1 VQWDIPCLRISST
14 VFSVTSLAAKMY
26 ESFLPGDVVRVKLNA
41 GISVSCAETVGIVL
55 EARFFDVDTTFPK
68 SSYKVMYD
76 NSCTR

>member
-1 VQWDIPCLRISST
+1 
-14 VFSVTSLAAKMY
+14 
-26 ESFLPGDVVRVKLNA
+26 LPGDVVRVKLNA